1 MFKYILLYLELM
13 YNLKNRF
20 CLHCDH
26 LFFFFLTFF
35 LVQDVKDGSIHI

>member
-26 LFFFFLTFF
+26 LFFFFYFF
-35 LVQDVKDGSIHI
+35 FVQDVKDESIHI